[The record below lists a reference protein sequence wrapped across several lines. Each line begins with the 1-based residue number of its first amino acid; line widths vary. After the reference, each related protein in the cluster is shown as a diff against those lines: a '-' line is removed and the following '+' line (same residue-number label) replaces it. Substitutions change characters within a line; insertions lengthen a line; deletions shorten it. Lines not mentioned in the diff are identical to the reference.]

1 MTEESTTTK
10 PAAWTCTNCGAN
22 RPAEPHA
29 GWCPTAD
36 AEPHKAAD
44 RRYRITLDAI
54 EPSEL
59 QFGVGVQITVA
70 ALPFGGGF
78 GALLVTLEAAS
89 FDLLLEYVRTHWG
102 TEDETE
108 LDWRS
113 EIKAVV
119 A

>member
-1 MTEESTTTK
+1 MTEERTTTE
-10 PAAWTCTNCGAN
+10 AA
-22 RPAEPHA
+22 E
-29 GWCPTAD
+29 
-36 AEPHKAAD
+36 

-89 FDLLLEYVRTHWG
+89 FELLLEYVRTHWG

-113 EIKAVV
+113 EIHEVQA
-119 A
+119 